1 MRIVLFILAWMLL
14 AALAIGKPFFEDDV
28 KPILEANCVE
38 CHNTDTRKAN
48 LDLSTA
54 EGLIAGGDGGPIFE
68 AGKPEKSLLYE
79 LIHNGEMPRKREPL
93 SDTEIKR
100 VHNWIEAG
108 ARFQNPPQ
116 IADRQLHQ
124 HDVLPIMLLRCTRC
138 HGPQLKEGDLDLRTK
153 AGMLAGG
160 AIVPGDPDKSPA
172 IQRIVTE
179 ACPPKGTLLKF
190 FVKRPTSDEVEKL
203 RKWIA
208 AGAPEEDIEPDVA
221 TTKPDLLVSDEDRQH
236 WSFQKPKHIDPPGP
250 HSNPIDAFVHQKH
263 QEHGLTF
270 SPAASRETL
279 IRRSHFDL
287 IGLPPT
293 LDELTRWQ
301 SHDSANWYV
310 EMIDALLDSPSYGE
324 RWGRYWLDVA
334 GYSDS
339 EGGQSADTL
348 RQVAWKYRDYVIRA
362 FNEDKPYDRFLM
374 EQIAGDELARYDD
387 PDKVTSEVVDNLT
400 ATGFLRMGIDQTG
413 SRTMNFVPERLG
425 LISDALDVVGAGV
438 MGLSLKCA
446 RCHGHKYDPIP
457 QRDYYRLKAVFQGA
471 FDEHDWMSWKTRKLD
486 LATPKTS
493 AEVAEN
499 NPPLEKEIKALESQR
514 KKEVSSLQSKYYDE
528 RWPALSKA
536 EQDEIMAA
544 LKAPQGRTTLRED
557 ELIAKYHAFYKP
569 DEAHLKQMHPELAS
583 SLSDLD
589 VKLGKLRRQLLPPLT
604 IRALWD
610 QGRPSPTYILA
621 RGEHHQPRRLVGPGV
636 PSALTD
642 GKTPFEVSPPWPGA
656 EKTGRRLA
664 FAKWLTQPDHPLT
677 ARVIVNRVW
686 RHHFGRGLVATL
698 DNFGIQGEAPTHPQ
712 LLDWLALEFAENG
725 WSLKALHRKIML
737 SQTYQQSSAKPEPD
751 VDPENKWLAR
761 MSMQRQNAEALR
773 DSILFVSGKLDD
785 SMFGPPSPIEVRE
798 DGWIAEIDDDGRFR
812 RSVYLQFRRTET
824 PSLMATFDYPQMEP
838 NCISRSTSTVSPQ
851 ALMLINSGRIHELAV
866 AFAERVRQTEGDPI
880 EVAYRLALS
889 RDPSDEERKT
899 GSQALEDLQA
909 EWAATGLA
917 EEHSKRKALDVFAHM
932 LLNSAEF
939 LYID

>member
-1 MRIVLFILAWMLL
+1 MLSVVTLATG
-14 AALAIGKPFFEDDV
+14 APFFEDEIA
-28 KPILEANCVE
+28 PIFEANCVE
-38 CHNTDTRKAN
+38 CHNTETRKAN
-48 LDLSTA
+48 LDLSSA
-54 EGLIAGGDGGPIFE
+54 EGLIAGGDGGAIFE

-79 LIHNGEMPRKREPL
+79 LIHNGEMPRKRDSL
-93 SDTEIKR
+93 SETDIKR
-100 VHNWIEAG
+100 IHDWIEAG
-108 ARFQNPPQ
+108 AQFKTQPQ
-116 IADRQLHQ
+116 VAVQQLHQ
-124 HDVLPIMLLRCTRC
+124 HDILPIMLLRCTRC
-138 HGPQLKEGDLDLRTK
+138 HGPRLKEGDLDLRTK
-153 AGMLAGG
+153 AGMLARG
-160 AIVPGDPDKSPA
+160 AILPGNPDQSPA

-190 FVKRPTSDEVEKL
+190 FVKRPTADEVEKL
-203 RKWIA
+203 RAWIA
-208 AGAPEEDIEPDVA
+208 AGAPEKDIAPDVA
-221 TTKPDLLVSDEDRQH
+221 TTEPDPLVSDEDRQH
-236 WSFQKPKHIDPPGP
+236 WAFQKPKHIDPPITHP
-250 HSNPIDAFVHQKH
+250 NPIDAFVHAKH
-263 QEHGLTF
+263 LEQGLSF
-270 SPAASRETL
+270 SPAASRGTL
-279 IRRSHFDL
+279 IRRAHFDL

-293 LDELTRWQ
+293 LDELARWEN
-301 SHDSANWYV
+301 HDSANWYA
-310 EMIDALLDSPSYGE
+310 EMIDALLESPRYGE

-362 FNEDKPYDRFLM
+362 FNDDKPYDRFLK

-387 PDKVTSEVVDNLT
+387 PDTITSEIVDNLT

-425 LISDALDVVGAGV
+425 LISDAIDVVGSGV

-471 FDEHDWMSWKTRKLD
+471 FDEHDWLSWKTRKLD
-486 LATPKTS
+486 LATPETR
-493 AEVAEN
+493 ARVAAH

-514 KKEVSSLQSKYYDE
+514 KGEINKLQSKYYNE
-528 RWPALSKA
+528 RWSALSKQL
-536 EQDEIMAA
+536 QDEILAA
-544 LKAPQGRTTLRED
+544 LKVTQGRTTLRQD
-557 ELIAKYHAFYKP
+557 ELLEKYRTYYRP
-569 DEAHLKQMHPELAS
+569 DEATLRAMHPELATT
-583 SLSDLD
+583 LDNLDAKLTDLQH
-589 VKLGKLRRQLLPPLT
+589 QLLPPLT

-642 GKTPFEVSPPWPGA
+642 GKTPFEVSPPWPDA

-664 FAKWLTQPDHPLT
+664 FAKWLTQPNHPLT

-686 RHHFGRGLVATL
+686 RHHFGRGLVSTL
-698 DNFGIQGEAPTHPQ
+698 DNFGIQGETPTHPQ
-712 LLDWLALEFAENG
+712 LLDWLALDFAENG
-725 WSLKALHRKIML
+725 WSLKSLHRSIML
-737 SQTYQQSSAKPEPD
+737 SQTYRQSSAKPEHD
-751 VDPENKWLAR
+751 ADPQNQWLAR
-761 MSMQRQNAEALR
+761 MPMQRQNAEALR
-773 DSILFVSGKLDD
+773 DSILFVSGKLDET
-785 SMFGPPSPIEVRE
+785 MFGAPSPVEIRE
-798 DGWIAEIDDDGRFR
+798 DGWIAEVDDDGRFR

-851 ALMLINSGRIHELAV
+851 ALMLINSGRIHELAE
-866 AFAERVRQTEGDPI
+866 AFAERVRQMDGDPVD
-880 EVAYRLALS
+880 VAYRLALS
-889 RDPSDEERKT
+889 RSPSEEERNSVQK
-899 GSQALEDLQA
+899 SLAELQT
-909 EWAATGLA
+909 EWKATGTA
-917 EEHSKRKALDVFAHM
+917 EEVAARRALDVFCHM